1 MSPVGST
8 TIRRHSRPSVCF
20 QSEVIAISRFPCIVF
35 LANVMALSAS
45 SLSAQSINV
54 DFGTGSVPSDSYA
67 AAGRAGRWNVIG
79 VLPPYTRASLVDV
92 TGSPVAAKIY
102 MYGGTQLLQF
112 DNPSTLGDDGSLM
125 DDMLI
130 GQNDPVDECLWI
142 EDLVDDD
149 YEVLIYA
156 MTPDDSSR
164 MCRVRVDD
172 GTPGPVNVG
181 GAWPGAQE
189 TGVTY
194 ERFVVHTSGGLI
206 AFHSGLY
213 GGYFQSG
220 MNGVQI
226 RPLSATS
233 VPNPPGAGAA
243 TLRISPNPSHGTD
256 LVRFVLPSA
265 FSRGRLELFDI
276 RGRLVWSQTL
286 ESGHEGCWDGRDL
299 GGRVVPSGVL
309 FAHLSDL
316 ASGLPWSTTRI
327 VRLR

>member
-35 LANVMALSAS
+35 LANVMALSSS

-54 DFGTGSVPSDSYA
+54 DFGAGSVPSDSYA

-130 GQNDPVDECLWI
+130 GQNAPCDECLWI
-142 EDLVDDD
+142 EALVDDD

-181 GAWPGAQE
+181 GAWPGAQRR
-189 TGVTY
+189 GVTY
-194 ERFVVHTSGGLI
+194 ERFVLHTTGGLI

-226 RPLSATS
+226 RPLSTTS
-233 VPNPPGAGAA
+233 VGSGLAPGAG
-243 TLRISPNPSHGTD
+243 LRILPNPSRGTESVEFA
-256 LVRFVLPSA
+256 LASCMP
-265 FSRGRLELFDI
+265 RGRLELFDTG
-276 RGRLVWSQTL
+276 GRLLWTKVLDEGGSQR
-286 ESGHEGCWDGRDL
+286 WDGHDL
-299 GGRVVPSGVL
+299 GRRAVPS
-309 FAHLSDL
+309 
-316 ASGLPWSTTRI
+316 
-327 VRLR
+327 